1 MRAMPPRRRSTLE
14 RERATK
20 LPLFKFLLIV
30 GALLTLG
37 VLGIGSYFERPAS
50 DAIGASPKGRA
61 NASLGAKNS

>member
-1 MRAMPPRRRSTLE
+1 MRTMPPRHRTSFE

-37 VLGIGSYFERPAS
+37 VLGIGSYFERPSS
-50 DAIGASPKGRA
+50 DAIGASSKGRA
-61 NASLGAKNS
+61 NASVGAKSS

>member
-1 MRAMPPRRRSTLE
+1 MPPRRRSTLE

-37 VLGIGSYFERPAS
+37 VLGIGSYFERPS